1 MGAECKM
8 WFLCAVIVCGQ
19 RAKTAFGS
27 STRGIL
33 MHMPCACVTLSAASL
48 QAVAEGLRSADG
60 IEAATRC
67 LGAAAGWGGAAATTE
82 ALATLAWDL
91 GFTMGGEADTGALNA
106 A

>member
-1 MGAECKM
+1 
-8 WFLCAVIVCGQ
+8 
-19 RAKTAFGS
+19 
-27 STRGIL
+27 
-33 MHMPCACVTLSAASL
+33 MHMVCARVTLSAASL

-67 LGAAAGWGGAAATTE
+67 LGAAAGWESAAATTE

-91 GFTMGGEADTGALNA
+91 GFIMGGEADTGALDA